1 MKKIILA
8 VLILALN
15 PLHAQRVN
23 TKNLVGTWANDSIIN
38 VIKSG
43 SDITALK
50 YFSPQFIYIKP
61 AMSFIFEYRFEQ
73 YSTESKLG
81 SFKYEDGII
90 SFRLSGISF
99 RLLNDTTL
107 IGNYFGQKR
116 KYKKIA
122 SSYNIGSG
130 MQISFKNSFFNYRQL
145 WGFSKIDS
153 GIIKNSQNVIISN
166 RSIKNE
172 KNDSVLYYFDF
183 ISQNKRINGKLC
195 QGFYMFK
202 ANNKV
207 QSKGKLFYILKEDNR
222 IVLYDGKELSFIFW

>member
-8 VLILALN
+8 AMILALN
-15 PLHAQRVN
+15 PLHAQRAN
-23 TKNLVGTWANDSIIN
+23 TKALVGTWANDSIIN

-50 YFSPQFIYIKP
+50 YLSPQFIYIKP
-61 AMSFIFEYRFEQ
+61 AMTLILEYRFEQ
-73 YSTESKLG
+73 YSTESKLE
-81 SFKYEDGII
+81 SFQYENGVI
-90 SFRLSGISF
+90 SYRSSGRSF

-107 IGNYFGQKR
+107 IVDYYGQKR

-130 MQISFKNSFFNYRQL
+130 MQLSFKNSFFSYRKQ
-145 WGFSKIDS
+145 WFFSKIDS
-153 GIIKNSQNVIISN
+153 GITKNIQNVIISN

-183 ISQNKRINGKLC
+183 VSQNKRINGKLC

-202 ANNKV
+202 AINKV

-222 IVLYDGKELSFIFW
+222 VVVYDGEEPSFIFW